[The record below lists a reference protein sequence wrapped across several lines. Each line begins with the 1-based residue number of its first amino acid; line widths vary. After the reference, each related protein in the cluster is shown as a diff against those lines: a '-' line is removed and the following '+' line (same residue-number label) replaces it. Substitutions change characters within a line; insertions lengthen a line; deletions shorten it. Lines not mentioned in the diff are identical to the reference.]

1 MKPINFV
8 VLLVGLFLAALLFG
22 RQHLGL
28 DISDRFEWTLA
39 LGWAISAA
47 GGGVAAISAFL
58 LLQRAMNGAT
68 LPQVLPL
75 LIALL
80 AGLLMYQSHWAIAI
94 ALAAIV
100 VAWSVMEFLRPPK
113 GTKLDGPDAA

>member
-1 MKPINFV
+1 MNYV

-22 RQHLGL
+22 RQRLGL
-28 DISDRFEWTLA
+28 DISERFEWTLA

-68 LPQVLPL
+68 LQQVLPL

-80 AGLLMYQSHWAIAI
+80 AGLLLYQSHWAIAV

-100 VAWSVMEFLRPPK
+100 VAWSVTEFLRPSR
-113 GTKLDGPDAA
+113 GTKQDGQDAA